1 MSCVPP
7 FGPVSEQ
14 LLLHIEPSQ
23 DAAPDRHVR
32 SIGCGK
38 IWAEYVA
45 QRGGN
50 FGPVCLVPA
59 KTTTT
64 FSESIS
70 LRSWLL
76 RRCQLRAGVM
86 LL

>member
-14 LLLHIEPSQ
+14 LLLHI
-23 DAAPDRHVR
+23 AAPDRHVR
-32 SIGCGK
+32 SIDCGK
-38 IWAEYVA
+38 IWTEYVA
-45 QRGGN
+45 QRGSN

-59 KTTTT
+59 KTTTM
-64 FSESIS
+64 FSESTS

-76 RRCQLRAGVM
+76 RRCQLRAGVV